1 MWGHFLYKYSVFE
14 SYFYCYS
21 ATYGPISMKL
31 CKAVKVN
38 VTNVFTNFH
47 KVSRFCLGFIGLWVC
62 VATPTFIN
70 EPILANQR
78 TKFHFFFDN
87 YWSRESRDYYCSGL
101 IEIEKKNQR
110 LVRKSRFLQI
120 CEYLMNDL
128 IDSNGSRGKVAHYE
142 TSYQMICILCG

>member
-31 CKAVKVN
+31 CKAVKDN

-62 VATPTFIN
+62 VATPTFLN

-78 TKFHFFFDN
+78 TKFHFFSIIIDLESPEIITAVV
-87 YWSRESRDYYCSGL
+87 WSRLR
-101 IEIEKKNQR
+101 KNQR

-128 IDSNGSRGKVAHYE
+128 IDSNGSRGKVAHYD